1 MLAKYSIRTK
11 ITAVVAFLLVA
22 MSLMGAL
29 NIRQMYAI
37 NSSTTDI
44 TTNWLPSIRV
54 LGELRAATITYR
66 AIVRSHLLAGDEAG
80 NQSGKKGADHSRSHF
95 IFRQSVGQTQ
105 RQLNFK

>member
-11 ITAVVAFLLVA
+11 NTAVVAFLLVA

-37 NSSTTDI
+37 NSATIDI

-54 LGELRAATITYR
+54 LGEFRAAPITYR
-66 AIVRSHLLAGDEAG
+66 AIFRSHLLAADEA
-80 NQSGKKGADHSRSHF
+80 A
-95 IFRQSVGQTQ
+95 
-105 RQLNFK
+105 RQLQADLPARWISHTHTARKRYE

>member
-54 LGELRAATITYR
+54 LGELQVVGT
-66 AIVRSHLLAGDEAG
+66 EAG
-80 NQSGKKGADHSRSHF
+80 IDECVLAALRRIHRKLTLR
-95 IFRQSVGQTQ
+95 
-105 RQLNFK
+105 